1 MGLPSIGI
9 PRSYRRA
16 ILIYLLTIVLPVCI
30 LLWLGIRSF
39 DRQREAVA
47 TLTAEKLTVAVDT
60 GTREAAALAF
70 QDPLHP
76 IATHFFKIEHGEIVR
91 PALRAPLPARPS
103 PPFLAAER
111 LESTRPDL
119 AFAAY
124 RRLAEGTDRPG
135 LALSRMARCLTGLGR
150 EDEART
156 IWRKLAR
163 AFPDER
169 DLSGRPFGIVAAI
182 QAGETTGLLQQIR
195 AERWQLS
202 ADQAEYFVAELGPG
216 QADAYLDQ
224 FRFARELAATFRATG
239 GLRELE
245 LRSETVA
252 GRRIFYRMDAGGAV
266 AGFAAN
272 ERWIEGLRAQVQAEL
287 GVADPQARDLRL
299 HVGAVALVS
308 LLLSAGVLLL
318 ARDSS
323 REARI
328 NDLRTAF
335 VSGVSHELKTPITLV
350 RLYGETLL
358 RHEGLSPD
366 ERRDFYRI
374 ITRESARLGR
384 LVDQILSFSRIE
396 QGELKYDMKEGDLA
410 PLVGGV
416 VEDYREWLEHAGF
429 VLARTVPEAAPP
441 VRFDPVAVSQ
451 ALVNLLDNAAKYSGA
466 SREIA
471 VRLDARGDHVS
482 VEVEDHG
489 IGIPPAEQGKIFD
502 RFYRS
507 GGGTGKGGY
516 GLGLFMVRHIMTVH
530 GGRVDVDSE
539 PGRGS
544 RFRLIFPAASA

>member
-1 MGLPSIGI
+1 MGRLSIEI
-9 PRSYRRA
+9 PRLFRRA
-16 ILIYLLTIVLPVCI
+16 ILIYLLTIVFPVCI

-39 DRQREAVA
+39 DRQREALA
-47 TLTAEKLTVAVDT
+47 TLTAEKLAVAIDT
-60 GTREAAALAF
+60 RTRDAAALAF
-70 QDPLHP
+70 QDPSHP
-76 IATHFFKIEHGEIVR
+76 LATHFFRIEHGEMVR

-103 PPFLAAER
+103 PAFLDAER

-119 AFAAY
+119 ALAAY
-124 RRLAEGTDRPG
+124 RRLAGGTDRPG
-135 LALSRMARCLTGLGR
+135 LALSRVARCLTALGR
-150 EDEART
+150 ADEAST
-156 IWRKLAR
+156 TWRNLAR

-182 QAGETTGLLQQIR
+182 QAGETTGLLQQIA

-202 ADQAEYFVAELGPG
+202 ADHAEYFVGELGPG
-216 QADAYLDQ
+216 QADAYLDR
-224 FRFARELAATFRATG
+224 FRFARELVVGFRPPG
-239 GLRELE
+239 GLRELD

-252 GRRIFYRMDAGGAV
+252 GRRIFYRMDPDGGL

-272 ERWIEGLRAQVQAEL
+272 ESWIDGQRAQVQAEL

-299 HVGAVALVS
+299 HAGAVALVS

-410 PLVGGV
+410 PLVAGV

-429 VLARTVPEAAPP
+429 VVRRTMPDAAPT
-441 VRFDPVAVSQ
+441 VVFDPVAVSQ
-451 ALVNLLDNAAKYSGA
+451 ALVNLLDNAAKYSGS

-471 VRLDARGDHVS
+471 VRLDARPGHVS
-482 VEVEDHG
+482 VEVADHG
-489 IGIPPAEQGKIFD
+489 IGIPPAEQARIFD

-507 GGGTGKGGY
+507 GGATGKGGY
-516 GLGLFMVRHIMTVH
+516 GLGLFMVSHIMAVH
-530 GGRVDVDSE
+530 GGRVEVDSE
-539 PGRGS
+539 RGRGS
-544 RFRLIFPAASA
+544 RFRLIFPTTTA

>member
-1 MGLPSIGI
+1 MRLPSTRI
-9 PRSYRRA
+9 PRFYRRA
-16 ILIYLLTIVLPVCI
+16 VLIYLVTIVLPVCL

-39 DRQREAVA
+39 DRQREALA
-47 TLTAEKLTVAVDT
+47 TLTAEKLSAAIDT
-60 GTREAAALAF
+60 RTREAAGLAF
-70 QDPLHP
+70 ELPSHP
-76 IATHFFKIEHGEIVR
+76 IATHFFRIARGEIVR
-91 PALRAPLPARPS
+91 PALRAPLPLS
-103 PPFLAAER
+103 PPPAFLDAER
-111 LESTRPDL
+111 IERTRPDL
-119 AFAAY
+119 ALAAY
-124 RRLAEGTDRPG
+124 RRLADGPPRPG
-135 LALSRMARCLTGLGR
+135 LALSRMARCLTALGR
-150 EDEART
+150 ADEART
-156 IWRKLAR
+156 IWRRLAR
-163 AFPDER
+163 SFPDER

-182 QAGETTGLLQQIR
+182 QAGDTTGLLPQIA

-202 ADQAEYFVAELGPG
+202 ADQAEYFVGELGPG

-224 FRFARELAATFRATG
+224 FRFARELAADFRPPG
-239 GLRELE
+239 GLKVLE

-252 GRRIFYRMDAGGAV
+252 GRRIFYRMDPSGGL

-272 ERWIEGLRAQVQAEL
+272 EAGLERLRAQVQAEL

-299 HVGAVALVS
+299 HAGAVALVS

-366 ERRDFYRI
+366 ERREFYRI

-396 QGELKYDMKEGDLA
+396 QGELKYDMQEGDLA

-429 VLARTVPEAAPP
+429 VLRRTVPDAAPP
-441 VRFDPVAVSQ
+441 VCFDPAAVSQ
-451 ALVNLLDNAAKYSGA
+451 ALVNLLDNAAKYSGS

-516 GLGLFMVRHIMTVH
+516 GLGLFMVNHIMSVH
-530 GGRVDVDSE
+530 GGRVEVDSE
-539 PGRGS
+539 RGRGS
-544 RFRLIFPAASA
+544 RFRLIFPTTAT